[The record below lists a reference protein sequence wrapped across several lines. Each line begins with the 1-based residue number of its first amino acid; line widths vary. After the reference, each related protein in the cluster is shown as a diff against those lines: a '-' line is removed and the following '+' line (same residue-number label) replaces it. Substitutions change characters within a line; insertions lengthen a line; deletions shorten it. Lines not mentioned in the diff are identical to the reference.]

1 MIQLPR
7 MPVRSARVVRVRRNA
22 RLSLISRRAAPVL
35 DLGQNCCDKEG
46 MDKSLAII
54 CSIPFFSGLSRE
66 QLAEVGRIAVEK
78 RFRKGE
84 VIFSEGD
91 EGDGFYLVIDGRVKV
106 FKLSADGKEH
116 ILHVF
121 AAGQPFGEVPVFAG
135 EQFPANAAAIADT
148 RAMFFPR
155 AAFLTLIG
163 KNPLLAMKMLSDL
176 SHKLRQFSTQIEN
189 LSLKE
194 IPSRLASYLLY
205 LASEQSQTDQVESE
219 HIQRPVGQPDR
230 DDPRNPFPDIR
241 EALHPGAHQGRGSQD
256 FPPGSRRTSRIVRGG
271 QRTCLRVFQKP
282 TKPKKIPHIVS
293 QHVACAFA
301 WSRPEVHRLQAVR

>member
-1 MIQLPR
+1 MKIVSAAWSDDPIAADAGILRAGSPGAAQL
-7 MPVRSARVVRVRRNA
+7 
-22 RLSLISRRAAPVL
+22 RLSPISRRAAAVL

-106 FKLSADGKEH
+106 FKLSADGKEQ

-148 RAMFFPR
+148 RAIFFPR

-205 LASEQSQTDQVESE
+205 LASEQSRTDQVDLNISK
-219 HIQRPVGQPDR
+219 GQLASLIGTIP
-230 DDPRNPFPDIR
+230 
-241 EALHPGAHQGRGSQD
+241 ETL
-256 FPPGSRRTSRIVRGG
+256 SRIFAKLSTQGLIKVEGRKIFLLNPGG
-271 QRTCLRVFQKP
+271 
-282 TKPKKIPHIVS
+282 
-293 QHVACAFA
+293 
-301 WSRPEVHRLQAVR
+301 LQELSEAGKGAA

>member
-1 MIQLPR
+1 MPRAGSRGAAKLP
-7 MPVRSARVVRVRRNA
+7 
-22 RLSLISRRAAPVL
+22 LSLFYRHAAPVL
-35 DLGQNCCDKEG
+35 DLGRNCCNKEG
-46 MDKSLAII
+46 MDKILAII
-54 CSIPFFSGLSRE
+54 SAIPFFSGLSRE
-66 QLAEVGRIAVEK
+66 QLAKVGRIAVEK
-78 RFRKGE
+78 RFRKGQ

-155 AAFLTLIG
+155 SAFLALIG

-176 SHKLRQFSTQIEN
+176 SHKLRQFSSQIEN

-205 LASEQSQTDQVESE
+205 LASEQSQTDQVDLNISKGQLASLIGTIPETLSRIFAKLSTQGLIKVE
-219 HIQRPVGQPDR
+219 GRKIFLLDPVG
-230 DDPRNPFPDIR
+230 
-241 EALHPGAHQGRGSQD
+241 LHELAETGKGPA
-256 FPPGSRRTSRIVRGG
+256 
-271 QRTCLRVFQKP
+271 
-282 TKPKKIPHIVS
+282 
-293 QHVACAFA
+293 
-301 WSRPEVHRLQAVR
+301 